1 MQISE
6 RKTYNCEPTLTDS
19 QVLEF
24 CKTGY
29 LMFEGVVP
37 DEINRKAME
46 YCDQYPVPEPRG
58 ILQEDWFV
66 EHVIINPIVAGVL
79 RSLLGADFH
88 LPIKMANHRID
99 CPMTEEKEVQEFPV
113 MSGVWHVDGN
123 YRYTPELNFL
133 QVFYYPQDTPLE
145 MGPTQIVPGSH
156 LIRNKGKFMFHL
168 DGIRGAIPTAAP
180 AGSIFITVYHI
191 WHRRGPSTASGIRNL
206 LKYFYWRTTPP
217 KRDWITEQGF
227 DFASADYAGGPTG
240 DYGYVE
246 LFRDVIKVAEMFLW
260 LCGRHESFQNLGGQ
274 SWPLTADRNDTPY
287 GFPTELPRPGSAD
300 A

>member
-37 DEINRKAME
+37 DEINRTVME

-66 EHVIINPIVAGVL
+66 EHVIVNPIVAGVL

-88 LPIKMANHRID
+88 LPIKMANHRVN
-99 CPMTEEKEVQEFPV
+99 CPMTAEKEAQEFPV

-123 YRYTPELNFL
+123 YRYTPELKL
-133 QVFYYPQDTPLE
+133 
-145 MGPTQIVPGSH
+145 S
-156 LIRNKGKFMFHL
+156 
-168 DGIRGAIPTAAP
+168 
-180 AGSIFITVYHI
+180 AGV
-191 WHRRGPSTASGIRNL
+191 L
-206 LKYFYWRTTPP
+206 LSSRYT
-217 KRDWITEQGF
+217 
-227 DFASADYAGGPTG
+227 S
-240 DYGYVE
+240 
-246 LFRDVIKVAEMFLW
+246 
-260 LCGRHESFQNLGGQ
+260 
-274 SWPLTADRNDTPY
+274 
-287 GFPTELPRPGSAD
+287 
-300 A
+300 

>member
-1 MQISE
+1 MQILE
-6 RKTYNCEPTLTDS
+6 RKTYNCEPTLTDR

-29 LMFEGVVP
+29 AMFEGVVP
-37 DEINRKAME
+37 DEINRKVME

-58 ILQEDWFV
+58 ILQADWFV
-66 EHVIINPIVAGVL
+66 EHVIVNPIVAGAL
-79 RSLLGADFH
+79 RSLLGANLH
-88 LPIKMANHRID
+88 LPIKMANHRIE
-99 CPMTEEKEVQEFPV
+99 CPMMAEKEAQEFPV

-145 MGPTQIVPGSH
+145 LGPTQIVPGSH

-217 KRDWITEQGF
+217 KRDWIIEPEF
-227 DFASADYAGGPTG
+227 DFASADYAGGPAG
-240 DYGYVE
+240 NYGYVE

-260 LCGRHESFQNLGGQ
+260 LCGHHESFQNLGGQ
-274 SWPLTADRNDTPY
+274 SWPLTADRNDAPY
-287 GFPTELPRPGSAD
+287 GFPDGLSRPESAD
-300 A
+300 V

>member
-6 RKTYNCEPTLTDS
+6 QETYDCEPTLTDS
-19 QVLEF
+19 QVLDF

-37 DEINRKAME
+37 DEVNRKTME
-46 YCDQYPVPEPRG
+46 YCDQYPTPEPQG
-58 ILQEDWFV
+58 ILREGWFV
-66 EHVIINPIVAGVL
+66 ENVIVNPIVAGVL

-88 LPIKMANHRID
+88 LPIKMANHRVS
-99 CPMTEEKEVQEFPV
+99 CPMTTEKEVQEFPV
-113 MSGVWHVDGN
+113 MSGVWHADGN

-133 QVFYYPQDTPLE
+133 QVFYYPQDTPFE

-168 DGIRGAIPTAAP
+168 DGIRGAIPTTAP

-217 KRDWITEQGF
+217 KRDWIIEPAF
-227 DFASADYAGGPTG
+227 DFASANYAGGPTG

-287 GFPTELPRPGSAD
+287 GFPAELSHPGSAD
-300 A
+300 V